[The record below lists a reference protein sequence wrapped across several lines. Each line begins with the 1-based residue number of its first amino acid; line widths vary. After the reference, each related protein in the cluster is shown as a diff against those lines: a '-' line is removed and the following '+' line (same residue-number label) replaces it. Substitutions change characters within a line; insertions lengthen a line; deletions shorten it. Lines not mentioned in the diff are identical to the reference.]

1 MWHIALREQHEEENT
16 VSDTIHAGS
25 KPAGVLNDDLV
36 PEVPG
41 GERSHRPTAPL
52 RPDETQPTNSAG
64 LYAQQP
70 ENPNP
75 AQSMPRQ
82 DTADSGVDLTPTN
95 DLDLKE
101 QFMPQALHTEGD
113 PLLPVYSTSP
123 QRVELANTRSR
134 EKARQKRIEA
144 LHNLTEKRESV
155 LGLRLRV
162 HEARNSLRH
171 DRETLSNRDAQ
182 LVQRLRAA
190 IANNSLAEQT
200 PLVDELEDL
209 QKSRDSLQPKEDNYN
224 RLEDQLNREEWEL
237 KEMELRL
244 YQRGGSTQISLL
256 GDDGV
261 GLFEGAFDE
270 TDSSSS
276 LSIHSGPAED
286 SPETKRYL
294 SRRGDATLL
303 REQIADMRAMKAQII
318 EDEAVRK
325 RLGHTLDEE
334 SQSFLDNFDSR
345 LEPLL
350 EDLANVEEDISRLQE
365 ALAEKHVTFLSNP
378 FDGKDWDAPTHYAPE
393 AILSDFPTGPAAES
407 ASTEFEVLTQ
417 DPLLLPVDRRE
428 HVLFD
433 SSDPATSNVIS
444 TPGYINRWLLHSLRR
459 SIPEVRRYKSAEELK
474 QLRLKFD
481 QEQIKDFVLD
491 WWYKD
496 QSVADFRVARN
507 TAALSLG
514 LPLSP
519 THIYRAGA
527 RSETA
532 TPIVHELLARAPPE
546 MSPTTLVPKAVP
558 VLQSYDALSLDSPRT
573 IHQS

>member
-1 MWHIALREQHEEENT
+1 MWHIAPREQREEEKT
-16 VSDTIHAGS
+16 VSGTIRADS
-25 KPAGVLNDDLV
+25 NPNGVLNDDLV
-36 PEVPG
+36 PQVPG
-41 GERSHRPTAPL
+41 DERSYRPTAPP
-52 RPDETQPTNSAG
+52 RPHETQPTNTAG

-70 ENPNP
+70 ENPNPNPNPNP

-82 DTADSGVDLTPTN
+82 DTADSGVDLTTTN

-101 QFMPQALHTEGD
+101 QFMSQALHDKGD
-113 PLLPVYSTSP
+113 ALVPVYSTSP
-123 QRVELANTRSR
+123 QRVELVNTRNR

-144 LHNLTEKRESV
+144 FQNLTEKRESV

-209 QKSRDSLQPKEDNYN
+209 QKSRDNLQPKEDNYN
-224 RLEDQLNREEWEL
+224 RLEDRLNREEWEL
-237 KEMELRL
+237 KEMELSL
-244 YQRGGSTQISLL
+244 YQRGGSAQISLL
-256 GDDGV
+256 GDDDV
-261 GLFEGAFDE
+261 GFFEGAFDE

-276 LSIHSGPAED
+276 LSIHSGPVED

-303 REQIADMRAMKAQII
+303 REQIADMRAMRAQII

-325 RLGHTLDEE
+325 RIGHTLDEE

-345 LEPLL
+345 LKPLL

-365 ALAEKHVTFLSNP
+365 ALTEKHVAFLSNP
-378 FDGKDWDAPTHYAPE
+378 FDGEDWDAPTHYAPE
-393 AILSDFPTGPAAES
+393 AILSDLPSGPAAES
-407 ASTEFEVLTQ
+407 VSTEFEVLTR
-417 DPLLLPVDRRE
+417 DPLLLPVDDRE

-433 SSDPATSNVIS
+433 SSDPATSNAIS

-474 QLRLKFD
+474 QLRHRFD

-496 QSVADFRVARN
+496 QSATVFRTARN

-519 THIYRAGA
+519 TPTHIYRAGA
-527 RSETA
+527 RSEPA
-532 TPIVHELLARAPPE
+532 APIVHELLARPPARVE
-546 MSPTTLVPKAVP
+546 SN
-558 VLQSYDALSLDSPRT
+558 DSR
-573 IHQS
+573 S